1 MLEIFSLSSA
11 CFDMISYFFIAV
23 IGLNGKLKIVNA
35 PEVHSKWEDCL
46 GSETFKATKLFLDWY
61 WS

>member
-11 CFDMISYFFIAV
+11 CFSMISYFFIAV

-35 PEVHSKWEDCL
+35 PEVHSKLEDYL
-46 GSETFKATKLFLDWY
+46 GSETFKAKKLFY
-61 WS
+61 EGYCS